1 MSEKRVRQLEA
12 QLYEEQLGAAN
23 ARKVRIDVSEVQILH
38 TAFLWK
44 TKMF

>member
-12 QLYEEQLGAAN
+12 QLHEEHLAAAN

-38 TAFLWK
+38 AALL
-44 TKMF
+44 